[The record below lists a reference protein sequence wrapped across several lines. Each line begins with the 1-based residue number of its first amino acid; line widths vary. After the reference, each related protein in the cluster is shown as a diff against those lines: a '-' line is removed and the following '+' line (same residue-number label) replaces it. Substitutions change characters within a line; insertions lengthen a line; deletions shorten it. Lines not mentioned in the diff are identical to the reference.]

1 MLSNIFDIF
10 TGNQQEEQQAP
21 QTSMWDGIVDGLG
34 NVGSAVGSGL
44 ETVGEYAGQGLSHA
58 FERLQDPEFQQQL
71 QLFGAA
77 MSDDNTRYQSA
88 LNSYD
93 ARRQE
98 IAKQK
103 REDMQR
109 AQQREEKLSDLKEQ
123 RQYSEQQSYLSNFTP
138 ESVQAFKETGDQ
150 SVLARAKQFRK
161 EEDRSGNVWE
171 VEVDAAGNDVDS
183 GVRRIVDYAAQKEA
197 KQSRTQVVDGIL
209 YEEFGPNDWRPVTDA
224 RDKTPAGGEGVTL
237 GDGQVVNEP
246 GMYELSDGTL
256 VKVEKAATGKFS
268 AKIPSANEREGY
280 RVKNTAANQSLVDDF
295 DLVKNSNL
303 SPEDIEL
310 LKKEGKTIPTQANGF
325 YITGVTG
332 DQGEAPLTSNILT
345 KVAGSDTDRAVKVA
359 ADRIDASMT
368 NMGVAE
374 AKAMGASG
382 INTIAEVK
390 QFAASMPKLDRS
402 STKALQA
409 SIKKI
414 DTYVQAW
421 NADRAKTAPTRKV
434 GSTQE
439 QTSSQRYPDGT
450 VLEKGGKRYV
460 VQGGK
465 PVLQ

>member
-1 MLSNIFDIF
+1 MGIFDFF

-21 QTSMWDGIVDGLG
+21 QASMWDGVLDSISKA
-34 NVGSAVGSGL
+34 GSAVGSGL
-44 ETVGEYAGQGLSHA
+44 ESVGEMAGSGLAHT

-71 QLFGAA
+71 QVFGAA
-77 MSDDNTRYQSA
+77 MSDDQVRYQGA
-88 LNSYD
+88 LNAYD
-93 ARRQE
+93 KRRTE
-98 IAKQK
+98 IANQK

-109 AQQREEKLSDLKEQ
+109 AEARQQKLDDLKEQ
-123 RQYSEQQSYLSNFTP
+123 RGYSEQQNYLSNFTP
-138 ESVQAFKETGDQ
+138 ESVQAFRETGDQ
-150 SVLARAKQFRK
+150 SVLSRAKQFRK

-171 VEVDAAGNDVDS
+171 VEVDAAGNDVPE

-237 GDGQVVNEP
+237 GDGQVVSEP
-246 GMYELSDGTL
+246 GMYELGDGTL

-268 AKIPSANEREGY
+268 AKIPSAAEREGY

-295 DLVKNSNL
+295 GLVKNSNL
-303 SPEDIEL
+303 SPETIEQ
-310 LKKEGKTIPTQANGF
+310 LKKEGKQVPTQANGF
-325 YITGVTG
+325 YITGISG

-345 KVAGSDTDRAVKVA
+345 KTLGSDTDRAVKVA

-402 STKALQA
+402 STAALRE

-414 DTYVQAW
+414 DTYVEAW
-421 NADRAKTAPTRKV
+421 NSERSKTAPTRKV
-434 GSTQE
+434 GSTQS
-439 QTSSQRYPDGT
+439 QAPSQRYPDGT